1 MKNTKIFDFI
11 KVLSF
16 NIIETVIIFFL
27 GNIFNVNVNIRIM
40 FMVIFFLTRM
50 IIGKPKHYNKAYRC
64 ALWSFLVFTS
74 LYSLSSLDLF
84 AIILMTIFTGYIS
97 TGKADIKELF
107 MWSQNGSKYAD
118 IEEYIKYNSMNDN
131 LMDFEKKLKETDNLS
146 FLIYKYRFRDHLSF
160 SQISEKLDGLESP
173 RIAEKLGQ
181 IALSIRVHCGI

>member
-97 TGKADIKELF
+97 TGKADITELF

-118 IEEYIKYNSMNDN
+118 IEEYIKYNSMSNE
-131 LMDFEKKLKETDNLS
+131 LIEFEKKLKEQDNLL
-146 FLIYKYRFRDHLSF
+146 FLIYKYKFKEGMTF
-160 SQISEKLDGLESP
+160 TEMSEKLSLDNP
-173 RIAEKLGQ
+173 RIVEKLDK
-181 IALSIRVHCGI
+181 IALSIRIYCGI

>member
-97 TGKADIKELF
+97 TGKADI
-107 MWSQNGSKYAD
+107 
-118 IEEYIKYNSMNDN
+118 
-131 LMDFEKKLKETDNLS
+131 T
-146 FLIYKYRFRDHLSF
+146 
-160 SQISEKLDGLESP
+160 
-173 RIAEKLGQ
+173 
-181 IALSIRVHCGI
+181 